1 MRRAMPSVLAAL
13 SALLLTPALAV
24 AAPVKIGF
32 MSTFTGPGGTLGQ
45 DQYDG
50 FMLAVD
56 GEQGKLGGIDV
67 EIIKED
73 DAMKPEVGIQIAQRF
88 VSKDKVA
95 LITGVVFSNVMMAIH
110 RPITSSK
117 TFLIGSNAGPTPIT
131 GKGCSPFF
139 FSTSWN
145 NDQLHE
151 AGGELA
157 NRMGFKNV
165 YLLAPNYQAGRDA
178 MEGFKRNFKGK
189 IAGEIFSQTN
199 QPDYS
204 VEISTVAAAK
214 PDAIYT
220 FFPGGMGVN
229 FTKQYQQA
237 GLMTKIPMLSVSTI
251 DGSTLPALGDVAVGA
266 VTSSPYAPDLDN
278 PANKQFVSA
287 FRKKYGREPS
297 LYAAQ
302 SYDAARLIASALKRT
317 KGKVDDKDALRAAFR
332 IADFASV
339 RGHFA
344 FNTNQ
349 FPISP
354 FYRVDVVKDASGKAA
369 LSAKDVIFAKSEDSY
384 ARECA
389 MKS

>member
-1 MRRAMPSVLAAL
+1 MQQIVQSIAVASLLSFSLLQAPVL
-13 SALLLTPALAV
+13 

-32 MSTFTGPGGTLGQ
+32 LSTFTGPGATLGQ

-67 EIIKED
+67 QVIKED
-73 DAMKPEVGIQIAQRF
+73 DAMKPEVGIQIAQRLLT
-88 VSKDKVA
+88 KDKVA
-95 LITGVVFSNVMMAIH
+95 IITGVVFSNVMMAIH

-131 GKGCSPFF
+131 GKACSPYF

-151 AGGELA
+151 AAGELA
-157 NRMGFKNV
+157 NRMGIKRI

-178 MEGFKRNFKGK
+178 MDGFKRNFKGQ
-189 IAGEIFSQTN
+189 IVGETFSQLN

-204 VEISTVAAAK
+204 VEISTVSAEK

-220 FFPGGMGVN
+220 FFPGGMGIN

-237 GLMTKIPMLSVSTI
+237 GLMNRIPMLSVSTI
-251 DGSTLPALGDVAVGA
+251 DGSTLPALGSLAIGA

-278 PANKQFVSA
+278 PANAQFAAA

-317 KGKVDDKDALRAAFR
+317 RGNVDDKEALRAALKA
-332 IADFASV
+332 ADFQSV
-339 RGHFA
+339 RGYFA

-369 LSAKDVIFAKSEDSY
+369 LATKSVIFERSVDSF
-384 ARECA
+384 ARECP
-389 MKS
+389 MT

>member
-1 MRRAMPSVLAAL
+1 MTMHVSRSLVLAAL
-13 SALLLTPALAV
+13 FACGAAA

-32 MSTFTGPGGTLGQ
+32 LSTFSGPGAALGA

-56 GEQGKLGGIDV
+56 QENGRLGGV
-67 EIIKED
+67 EVKVLRED
-73 DAMKPEVGIQIAQRF
+73 DEMKPEKGVQIARQLLVRDQ
-88 VSKDKVA
+88 VPIV
-95 LITGVVFSNVMMAIH
+95 TGIVFSNVMMAVH
-110 RPITSSK
+110 RPITSGK
-117 TFLIGSNAGPTPIT
+117 VFLVGSNAGPTPIT

-151 AGGELA
+151 AAGELV
-157 NRMGFKNV
+157 NRMGFKRV
-165 YLLAPNYQAGRDA
+165 YLLAPNYQAGKDA
-178 MEGFKRNFKGK
+178 MEGFKRTYK
-189 IAGEIFSQTN
+189 GEILGEAFSRVN

-204 VEISTVAAAK
+204 VEISNLAAAK
-214 PDAIYT
+214 PDAVYT
-220 FFPGGMGVN
+220 FYPGGMGVN

-237 GLMTKIPMLSVSTI
+237 GLMTKIPMISVSTI
-251 DGSTLPALGDVAVGA
+251 DGSTLPALGDLALGA

-278 PANKQFVSA
+278 AANREFAGA

-302 SYDAARLIASALKRT
+302 SYDAARLIASALRRT
-317 KGKVDDKDALRAAFR
+317 GGNVEDKAAFR
-332 IADFASV
+332 AALKAADFQSV
-339 RGHFA
+339 RGYFA

-354 FYRVDVVKDASGKAA
+354 FYRVDVVKGADGKAA
-369 LSAKDVIFAKSEDSY
+369 LSSKGVIFERSHDSF
-384 ARECA
+384 AQECR
-389 MKS
+389 MD

>member
-1 MRRAMPSVLAAL
+1 MHPALRFALTASVLLFFSQA
-13 SALLLTPALAV
+13 PV
-24 AAPVKIGF
+24 FAAPIKIGF
-32 MSTFTGPGGTLGQ
+32 ISTFTGPGGTLGQ
-45 DQYDG
+45 DQLDG

-56 GEQGKLGGIDV
+56 EEQGKLGGVDV
-67 EIIKED
+67 QIIKED
-73 DAMKPEVGIQIAQRF
+73 DAMKPEVGVQIAQRF
-88 VSKDKVA
+88 ISKEKVS

-131 GKGCSPFF
+131 GKGCSPYF

-178 MEGFKRNFKGK
+178 MEGFKRNFKGT
-189 IAGEIFSQTN
+189 IAGEMFSQTN

-251 DGSTLPALGDVAVGA
+251 DGSTLPALGDVALGA

-278 PANKQFVSA
+278 PANKHFVEA
-287 FRKKYGREPS
+287 FRKKFNREPS

-317 KGKVDDKDALRAAFR
+317 KGNVEDKEALRTALKA
-332 IADFASV
+332 ADFQSV
-339 RGHFA
+339 RGHFE

-354 FYRVDVVKDASGKAA
+354 FYRVDVIKNVSGKAA
-369 LSAKDVIFAKSEDSY
+369 LSAKSVIFEKSKDSY
-384 ARECA
+384 AAECV
-389 MKS
+389 MN